1 MGVAIEVTRSDYTA
15 DDLRYLASKSMDGAQ
30 VRRLLALAC
39 ILEGR
44 CRGEAAAHSGMDRQT
59 LCDWVHR
66 YNAAGID
73 GLKSHRSRGRAP
85 VLSTAQMAELR
96 ALVIAGPDPAEH
108 KVVRWRCV
116 DLQAEV
122 SRRFSVEVHENT
134 IGRWLRQLGLTRL
147 QPRPCHPSRLPR
159 RRLLKKLRR
168 PAEGCLARRCP
179 RPAGRDLVPG
189 RGPGRP
195 EGNPRL
201 YLGADRL
208 APADGPR

>member
-1 MGVAIEVTRSDYTA
+1 MGVAVEITRTDYTA
-15 DDLRYLASKSMDGAQ
+15 CDLRSYASKSVDGAQ
-30 VRRLLALAC
+30 VRRLLALAS

-96 ALVIAGPDPAEH
+96 ALVVAGPDPAEH

-147 QPRPCHPSRLPR
+147 QPRPCHPRKIAEAEEAF
-159 RRLLKKLRR
+159 KKTS
-168 PAEGCLARRCP
+168 PAC
-179 RPAGRDLVPG
+179 
-189 RGPGRP
+189 
-195 EGNPRL
+195 
-201 YLGADRL
+201 
-208 APADGPR
+208 